1 MKHKLIFPSALLIF
15 AAVLSG
21 CGDASPDTSRVAS
34 DTSATAAADHDGHGN
49 HAQDDDDHDGHGE
62 TDQDDDHDDH
72 NDHAEN
78 GGDADAHSDHDE
90 SEGDVVKLT
99 SDAAVEAGIKIANA
113 AEGPI
118 AQSLSLPAE
127 IRFDADRVANVSPK
141 VSGVIARLYAS
152 EGDQVARGD
161 TLALINSRELASLK
175 AAWLT
180 AETRKALARQ
190 ALTREEKLFADK
202 ITSEAD
208 LQAARAE
215 FEAAKADS
223 DAAENELHAAGV
235 NHAALERI
243 ATAADGNNTNAYL
256 SAPIAGTVV
265 RRTVTL
271 GETVSAGDAGADPL
285 FTIVDDS
292 VVWADIGVYKQDIA
306 RIRVGAPVALKTD
319 SGEILAQS
327 TIAFVLAIISETS
340 RTATARVIV
349 ENPDGSL
356 RPGQYVTADLSVGTP
371 ERVLRVPESAVQLVE
386 DKPSVFVPVE
396 GGYAP
401 RAVMTGTKSG
411 GFVEVRSGLTAG
423 ETIVTD
429 GAFTLKAQLEKDA
442 FGDGH
447 GH

>member
-1 MKHKLIFPSALLIF
+1 MKQTLIFPTTMMIL
-15 AAVLSG
+15 AVILAG
-21 CGDASPDTSRVAS
+21 CGNSTPDTNRVAS
-34 DTSATAAADHDGHGN
+34 ETSAATAGHDDHDGH
-49 HAQDDDDHDGHGE
+49 DDIAVEKADHDDHGE

-72 NDHAEN
+72 AESDSEPD
-78 GGDADAHSDHDE
+78 GHDDHDE

-99 SDAAVEAGIKIANA
+99 PDAATEAGIETATV
-113 AEGPI
+113 AEGAI

-141 VSGVIARLYAS
+141 VSGVIGKLYAS
-152 EGDQVARGD
+152 EGDHVARGD
-161 TLALINSRELASLK
+161 TLALIKSRELAGLK

-180 AETRKALARQ
+180 AETRKALASQ
-190 ALTREEKLFADK
+190 ALAREEKLFADK

-235 NHAALERI
+235 SHAALERI
-243 ATAADGNNTNAYL
+243 STAADGDNANAYL

-285 FTIVDDS
+285 FTLVDDS
-292 VVWADIGVYKQDIA
+292 VVWADIAVYKQDIA

-327 TIAFVLAIISETS
+327 TIAFVLPVISETS

-349 ENPDGSL
+349 ENPDGTL
-356 RPGQYVTADLSVGTP
+356 RPGQYVTADLSVGTS
-371 ERVLRVPESAVQLVE
+371 EQVLRVPEAAIQLVE
-386 DKPSVFVPVE
+386 DRPSVFVPVE

-411 GFVEVRSGLTAG
+411 GFVEIRSGLMAG

>member
-1 MKHKLIFPSALLIF
+1 MKQTHILPTTMMVL
-15 AAVLSG
+15 AVILAG
-21 CGDASPDTSRVAS
+21 CGNATS
-34 DTSATAAADHDGHGN
+34 DTNRAATADHDDH
-49 HAQDDDDHDGHGE
+49 DDHAEEKADHDDHGE
-62 TDQDDDHDDH
+62 TDQDDEHDDH
-72 NDHAEN
+72 AESDGEPDGHDDH
-78 GGDADAHSDHDE
+78 SE

-99 SDAAVEAGIKIANA
+99 QDAATEAGIETAIV
-113 AEGPI
+113 AEGAI

-141 VSGVIARLYAS
+141 VSGVIGKLYAS
-152 EGDQVARGD
+152 EGDHVARGD
-161 TLALINSRELASLK
+161 TLALIKSRELAGLK

-180 AETRKALARQ
+180 AETRKALASQ
-190 ALTREEKLFADK
+190 ALAREEKLFADK

-235 NHAALERI
+235 SHAALERI
-243 ATAADGNNTNAYL
+243 STAADGDNANAYL
-256 SAPIAGTVV
+256 TAPIAGTVV
-265 RRTVTL
+265 RRTVML

-285 FTIVDDS
+285 FTLVDDS
-292 VVWADIGVYKQDIA
+292 VVWADIAVYKQDIA

-327 TIAFVLAIISETS
+327 TIAFVLPVISETS

-349 ENPDGSL
+349 DNPDGTL
-356 RPGQYVTADLSVGTP
+356 RPGQYVTADLSVGTS
-371 ERVLRVPESAVQLVE
+371 EQVLRVPEAAIQLVE
-386 DKPSVFVPVE
+386 DRPSVFVPVE

-411 GFVEVRSGLTAG
+411 GFVEIRSGLMAG
-423 ETIVTD
+423 EAVVTD

>member
-1 MKHKLIFPSALLIF
+1 MKQTLILPTTMMVLAVILAGCGNANPNTNRVANEPSA
-15 AAVLSG
+15 
-21 CGDASPDTSRVAS
+21 
-34 DTSATAAADHDGHGN
+34 ATADHDDHGEEK
-49 HAQDDDDHDGHGE
+49 ADHDDHGE

-72 NDHAEN
+72 AESDGKPDGHN
-78 GGDADAHSDHDE
+78 DHDE

-99 SDAAVEAGIKIANA
+99 PDAATEAGIETATV
-113 AEGPI
+113 AEGAI

-141 VSGVIARLYAS
+141 VSGVIGKLYAS
-152 EGDQVARGD
+152 EGDHVARGD
-161 TLALINSRELASLK
+161 TLALIKSRELAGLK

-180 AETRKALARQ
+180 AETRKALASQ
-190 ALTREEKLFADK
+190 ALAREEKLFADK

-235 NHAALERI
+235 SHAALERI
-243 ATAADGNNTNAYL
+243 STAADGDNANAYL

-285 FTIVDDS
+285 FTLVDDS
-292 VVWADIGVYKQDIA
+292 VVWADIAVYKQDIA

-327 TIAFVLAIISETS
+327 AIAFVLPVISETS

-349 ENPDGSL
+349 DNPDGTL
-356 RPGQYVTADLSVGTP
+356 RPGQYVTADLSVGTS
-371 ERVLRVPESAVQLVE
+371 EQVLRVPEAAIQLVE
-386 DKPSVFVPVE
+386 DRPSVFVPVE

-401 RAVMTGTKSG
+401 RSVMTGTKSG
-411 GFVEVRSGLTAG
+411 GFVEIRSGLMAG

>member
-1 MKHKLIFPSALLIF
+1 MKQTFILTTAMFVLATL
-15 AAVLSG
+15 LSG
-21 CGDASPDTSRVAS
+21 CGNEGSDSHVSHDEAQVSASPDH
-34 DTSATAAADHDGHGN
+34 DDHDSTSNGHDD
-49 HAQDDDDHDGHGE
+49 HDDDHDE
-62 TDQDDDHDDH
+62 
-72 NDHAEN
+72 AE
-78 GGDADAHSDHDE
+78 ADL
-90 SEGDVVKLT
+90 VKLT
-99 SDAAVEAGIKIANA
+99 ADAAREAGIETDTVI
-113 AEGPI
+113 EGAI

-141 VSGVIARLYAS
+141 VSGVIGRLYAS
-152 EGDQVARGD
+152 EGDQVSRGD
-161 TLALINSRELASLK
+161 TLALIQSRELASLK
-175 AAWLT
+175 AAYLT
-180 AETRKALARQ
+180 AQTRESLASKALA
-190 ALTREEKLFADK
+190 REEKLFADK

-208 LQAARAE
+208 LQNARAE

-235 NHAALERI
+235 SHAALDRI
-243 ATAADGNNTNAYL
+243 ATAADGDNANAYL
-256 SAPIAGTVV
+256 TAPIAGTVV

-292 VVWADIGVYKQDIA
+292 VVWADIAVYKQDIG
-306 RIRVGAPVALKTD
+306 RIRIGAPVALKTD
-319 SGEILAQS
+319 DGDVLAQS
-327 TIAFVLAIISETS
+327 TIAFVLPVINETS

-349 ENPDGSL
+349 DNPDGSL
-356 RPGQYVTADLSVGTP
+356 RPGQFVTADLSVGAP
-371 ERVLRVPESAVQLVE
+371 ESVLRVPESAVQLVE

-401 RAVMTGTKSG
+401 RPVMTGTKSG
-411 GFVEVRSGLTAG
+411 GFVEIRSGLDVG
-423 ETIVTD
+423 ETIVTR

>member
-1 MKHKLIFPSALLIF
+1 MKQTLILPTTMMVL
-15 AAVLSG
+15 AVILAG
-21 CGDASPDTSRVAS
+21 CGNATPDTNRVAS
-34 DTSATAAADHDGHGN
+34 KISAATADHDDH
-49 HAQDDDDHDGHGE
+49 DDHGEEKADHDDHGE

-72 NDHAEN
+72 AESDSEPD
-78 GGDADAHSDHDE
+78 GHDDHDE

-99 SDAAVEAGIKIANA
+99 PDAATEAGIETAIV
-113 AEGPI
+113 AEGAI

-141 VSGVIARLYAS
+141 VSGVIGKLYAS
-152 EGDQVARGD
+152 EGDHVARDD
-161 TLALINSRELASLK
+161 TLALIKSRELAGLK

-180 AETRKALARQ
+180 AETRKALASQ
-190 ALTREEKLFADK
+190 ALAREEKLFADK

-235 NHAALERI
+235 SHAALERI
-243 ATAADGNNTNAYL
+243 STAADGDNAIAYL

-285 FTIVDDS
+285 FTLVDDS
-292 VVWADIGVYKQDIA
+292 VVWADIAVYKQDIA

-327 TIAFVLAIISETS
+327 TIAFVLPVISETS

-349 ENPDGSL
+349 DNPDGTL
-356 RPGQYVTADLSVGTP
+356 RPGQYVTADLSVGTS
-371 ERVLRVPESAVQLVE
+371 EQVLRVPEAAIQLVE
-386 DKPSVFVPVE
+386 DRPSVFVPVE

-411 GFVEVRSGLTAG
+411 GFVEIRSGLMAG

>member
-1 MKHKLIFPSALLIF
+1 MKQTFILTTAMFVLATL
-15 AAVLSG
+15 LSG
-21 CGDASPDTSRVAS
+21 CGNEGSDSHVSHDEAQVSASPDHDDHDSAS
-34 DTSATAAADHDGHGN
+34 DGHDDH
-49 HAQDDDDHDGHGE
+49 DDDHDE
-62 TDQDDDHDDH
+62 
-72 NDHAEN
+72 AE
-78 GGDADAHSDHDE
+78 ADL
-90 SEGDVVKLT
+90 VKLT
-99 SDAAVEAGIKIANA
+99 ADAAREAGIETDTVI
-113 AEGPI
+113 EGAI

-141 VSGVIARLYAS
+141 VSGVIGRLYAS
-152 EGDQVARGD
+152 EGDQVGRGD
-161 TLALINSRELASLK
+161 TLALIQSRELASLK
-175 AAWLT
+175 AAYLT
-180 AETRKALARQ
+180 AQTRESLASKALA
-190 ALTREEKLFADK
+190 REEKLFADK

-208 LQAARAE
+208 LQNARAE

-235 NHAALERI
+235 SHAALDRI
-243 ATAADGNNTNAYL
+243 ATAADGDNANAYL
-256 SAPIAGTVV
+256 TAPIAGTVV

-285 FTIVDDS
+285 FTLVDDS
-292 VVWADIGVYKQDIA
+292 VVWADIAVYKQDIG

-319 SGEILAQS
+319 DGGVLAQS
-327 TIAFVLAIISETS
+327 TIAFVLPVINETS

-349 ENPDGSL
+349 DNPDGSL
-356 RPGQYVTADLSVGTP
+356 RPGQFVTADLSVGVS
-371 ERVLRVPESAVQLVE
+371 ESVLRVPESAVQLVE
-386 DKPSVFVPVE
+386 DKPSVFVPVK

-411 GFVEVRSGLTAG
+411 GFVEIRSGLDAG
-423 ETIVTD
+423 ETIVTR

>member
-1 MKHKLIFPSALLIF
+1 MKQTLIFPTTMMVL
-15 AAVLSG
+15 AVILAG
-21 CGDASPDTSRVAS
+21 CGNATPDTNRVAS
-34 DTSATAAADHDGHGN
+34 ETSAATADHDDHDGH
-49 HAQDDDDHDGHGE
+49 AEEKADHDDHGE

-72 NDHAEN
+72 AESDGEPDGHDDH
-78 GGDADAHSDHDE
+78 SE

-99 SDAAVEAGIKIANA
+99 PDAATEAGIETATV
-113 AEGPI
+113 AEGAI

-141 VSGVIARLYAS
+141 VSGVIGKLYAS
-152 EGDQVARGD
+152 EGDHVARGD
-161 TLALINSRELASLK
+161 TLALIKSRELAGLK

-180 AETRKALARQ
+180 AETRKALASQ
-190 ALTREEKLFADK
+190 ALAREEKLFADK

-235 NHAALERI
+235 SHAALERI
-243 ATAADGNNTNAYL
+243 STAADGDNANAYL

-265 RRTVTL
+265 RRTVML

-285 FTIVDDS
+285 FTLVDDS
-292 VVWADIGVYKQDIA
+292 VVWADIAVYKQDIA

-327 TIAFVLAIISETS
+327 TIAFVLPVISETS

-349 ENPDGSL
+349 DNPDGTL
-356 RPGQYVTADLSVGTP
+356 RPGQYVTADLSVGTS
-371 ERVLRVPESAVQLVE
+371 EQVLRVPEAAIQLVE
-386 DKPSVFVPVE
+386 DRPSVFVPVE

-411 GFVEVRSGLTAG
+411 GFVEIRSGLMAG